1 MKRRRSQ
8 QVKNMRTL
16 RLWSYDEAHRALP
29 YLRSVI
35 ASLREHWLDVQN
47 QRRGSE
53 LLSARP
59 GRPDRATLLAG
70 QTLHAHQE
78 RAETCFNDAVE
89 ELANIDVF
97 LLDPLRGTAL
107 IPFRK
112 ADDLAWYVYDQFDD
126 RGLSGWRY
134 HSDPLEQCRPLDLKD
149 AVS

>member
-8 QVKNMRTL
+8 QAKDMRTL
-16 RLWSYDEAHRALP
+16 RLWSYDEAHRAVP
-29 YLRSVI
+29 YLRAVI

-47 QRRGSE
+47 QRRRSE

-59 GRPDRATLLAG
+59 GRPDKATLLAS
-70 QTLHAHQE
+70 QTVHAHQE
-78 RAETCFNDAVE
+78 RAEAHFDDAVE
-89 ELANIDVF
+89 ELTNMDVF

-112 ADDLAWYVYDQFDD
+112 KDDLAWYVYDQFDD

-134 HSDPLEQCRPLDLKD
+134 HSDPLEQCRPLELQES
-149 AVS
+149 VS